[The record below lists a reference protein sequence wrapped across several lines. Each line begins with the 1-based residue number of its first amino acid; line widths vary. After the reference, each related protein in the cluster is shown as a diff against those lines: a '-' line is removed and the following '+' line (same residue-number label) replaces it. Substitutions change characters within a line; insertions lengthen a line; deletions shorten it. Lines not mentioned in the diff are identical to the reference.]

1 MKIII
6 KSILYE
12 LYNMKIALVFHGIS
26 HGYNEKGDITNISKD
41 TFQSIINNLLDSKN
55 INYDTY
61 FHSWN
66 SENNKI
72 IIDIVNPKKYELSDR
87 INFEDK
93 YKLLN
98 KDSKL
103 ISDSVSTF
111 TSEKKILNSIY
122 SRFYSLSKS
131 VNVVNNIDSY
141 DMIILSRFDIFIK
154 NKINIE
160 NFNKNTLNI
169 FKFNNQ
175 DNITDQSLSTLDG
188 CRDYWNKNILDH
200 GVADYMFIG
209 NPENIKLFTKI
220 YDNLP
225 IYLKANSGFLK
236 ISKWPVKLSGHSI
249 CKYHIDNFKI
259 KYNYIDYSI
268 DKDIFLIKYIVDKNK
283 KCDEIIN
290 NSCIKDGINF
300 LENIGVESSNEY
312 NKLAYLYYQLNDYN
326 NALKNWKKSL
336 SICENKASLLNI
348 IIVQYIKQ
356 NNDSNILDYCK
367 RLLKFEEIKEIRNIY
382 NKLIE
387 IN

>member
-26 HGYNEKGDITNISKD
+26 YGYNEKGDITNISKD

-131 VNVVNNIDSY
+131 INVVNNIDSY
-141 DMIILSRFDIFIK
+141 DKIILSRFDIFIK

-225 IYLKANSGFLK
+225 IYLKANSNFLNNN
-236 ISKWPVKLSGHSI
+236 KWPVKLSGHSI

-290 NSCIKDGINF
+290 NGCIKDGINF

-312 NKLAYLYYQLNDYN
+312 NKLAYLYYELNDYN

>member
-26 HGYNEKGDITNISKD
+26 QGYNEKGDITNISKD

-55 INYDTY
+55 INYDSY

-103 ISDSVSTF
+103 ISDSVSIF

-160 NFNKNTLNI
+160 NFNKNTVNI

-175 DNITDQSLSTLDG
+175 DNIKDQSLSTLDG
-188 CRDYWNKNILDH
+188 CSDYWNKNIFDH

-209 NPENIKLFTKI
+209 NPENIKLFAKI

-225 IYLKANSGFLK
+225 IYLKDNSDFLN
-236 ISKWPVKLSGHSI
+236 INKWPVKLSGHSI

-290 NSCIKDGINF
+290 TGCIKDGINF

-312 NKLAYLYYQLNDYN
+312 NKLAYLYYELNDYN

-356 NNDSNILDYCK
+356 NNNSNILDYCK
-367 RLLKFEEIKEIRNIY
+367 RLLKLEEIKEIRNIY

-387 IN
+387 LN

>member
-1 MKIII
+1 
-6 KSILYE
+6 
-12 LYNMKIALVFHGIS
+12 MKIALVFHGIS

-103 ISDSVSTF
+103 ISDSVSSF

-131 VNVVNNIDSY
+131 VNVVNNIHSY

-160 NFNKNTLNI
+160 NFNKNALNI

-175 DNITDQSLSTLDG
+175 DNITDQSLCTLDG
-188 CRDYWNKNILDH
+188 CRDYWNKNIFDH
-200 GVADYMFIG
+200 GVADYMFVG

-225 IYLKANSGFLK
+225 IYLKDNSDFLN
-236 ISKWPVKLSGHSI
+236 INKWPVKLSGHSI
-249 CKYHIDNFKI
+249 CKYHIDNLKI
-259 KYNYIDYSI
+259 NYNYIDYSI
-268 DKDIFLIKYIVDKNK
+268 DRDIFLIKYIVDKNK

-290 NSCIKDGINF
+290 NGCIKDGINF